1 MSYIVIDGDTCE
13 AVCPTGAVTIKDET
27 DKAREIFQSDKET
40 TRVVVEVAPAVRVAL
55 GEKFGMARGENAMGK
70 IVAGLRTLGADIVAD
85 GAFAAD
91 FLVAR
96 EADELKERLETGEN
110 LPLFS
115 SFCPAWVHYVQRK
128 YPDLSAAFSS
138 CLSPMRTFGESLKAH
153 FDALG
158 DGKETK
164 VIAVMPCAAEKCEEI
179 PSDGAPAVD
188 LVLTTDEL
196 AEMFKK
202 AELNLRLLAAE
213 APDEPFGHYTG
224 AGILTGVSGGVAEA
238 AARRLSDDKSE
249 DARAKLR
256 YSGIRGPKEIREAEI
271 SVGETRAKIA
281 VVYGLKAAGE
291 LAEKIATG
299 EAKYDFVEVTACPD
313 GCVSGGGQPC
323 LDVETEKLRAA
334 GLYYVDQC
342 CEITSPELNE
352 EANKFFCPPA
362 ATETEEACES
372 EECPVAEEISQAAET
387 EETLVEEEAET
398 AAAEEPYALA
408 ETAEEAEE
416 ELSAPNGDALSVN
429 ETEIELAAEDIAE
442 DLAAE
447 EEPLEELFEE
457 EAVCEEP
464 VSETEEAVSEEV
476 VSSEKV
482 IPEESASEENNAEET
497 VSEEIAPEEGTL
509 EETTAEAVM
518 EEPVAQS
525 EEEIALAETKSE
537 ISEEG
542 EENASDG
549 ETENAE
555 AEDVGA
561 EDETDGE
568 AEPYH
573 KTLSR
578 KERRKLKRMKKF
590 RR

>member
-70 IVAGLRTLGADIVAD
+70 IVAGLRKLGADIVAD

-128 YPDLSAAFSS
+128 YPDLAAAFSS
-138 CLSPMRTFGESLKAH
+138 CLSPMRTFGEALKAH

-249 DARAKLR
+249 DALAKLR
-256 YSGIRGPKEIREAEI
+256 YSGIRGPKELREAEI

-291 LAEKIATG
+291 LAEKIAAG

-334 GLYYVDQC
+334 GLYYADQC

-362 ATETEEACES
+362 ATETEEACER
-372 EECPVAEEISQAAET
+372 E
-387 EETLVEEEAET
+387 
-398 AAAEEPYALA
+398 
-408 ETAEEAEE
+408 
-416 ELSAPNGDALSVN
+416 
-429 ETEIELAAEDIAE
+429 
-442 DLAAE
+442 
-447 EEPLEELFEE
+447 
-457 EAVCEEP
+457 
-464 VSETEEAVSEEV
+464 
-476 VSSEKV
+476 
-482 IPEESASEENNAEET
+482 
-497 VSEEIAPEEGTL
+497 
-509 EETTAEAVM
+509 
-518 EEPVAQS
+518 
-525 EEEIALAETKSE
+525 
-537 ISEEG
+537 
-542 EENASDG
+542 
-549 ETENAE
+549 
-555 AEDVGA
+555 
-561 EDETDGE
+561 
-568 AEPYH
+568 
-573 KTLSR
+573 
-578 KERRKLKRMKKF
+578 
-590 RR
+590 

>member
-70 IVAGLRTLGADIVAD
+70 IVAGLRKLGADIVAD

-138 CLSPMRTFGESLKAH
+138 CLSPMRTFGEALKAH

-179 PSDGAPAVD
+179 SSDGAPAVD

-249 DARAKLR
+249 DALAKLR
-256 YSGIRGPKEIREAEI
+256 YSGIRGPKELREAEI

-291 LAEKIATG
+291 LAEKIAAG

-334 GLYYVDQC
+334 GLYYADQC
-342 CEITSPELNE
+342 CEINSPELNE

-372 EECPVAEEISQAAET
+372 EECPAEAEIPQTSET
-387 EETLVEEEAET
+387 EETLVEEETET
-398 AAAEEPYALA
+398 AAAEEPYAPA
-408 ETAEEAEE
+408 ETAEEAEK
-416 ELSAPNGDALSVN
+416 ELPVPNGDELSVN

-457 EAVCEEP
+457 EAVCEE
-464 VSETEEAVSEEV
+464 TVSEEV

-482 IPEESASEENNAEET
+482 TPEEPASEENNAEET
-497 VSEEIAPEEGTL
+497 VSEEIAPEEPAL

-518 EEPVAQS
+518 EEPVAQA
-525 EEEIALAETKSE
+525 EEEIALAETQSE

-542 EENASDG
+542 EENVSDG

-555 AEDVGA
+555 EEDVGA
-561 EDETDGE
+561 EDEADGE